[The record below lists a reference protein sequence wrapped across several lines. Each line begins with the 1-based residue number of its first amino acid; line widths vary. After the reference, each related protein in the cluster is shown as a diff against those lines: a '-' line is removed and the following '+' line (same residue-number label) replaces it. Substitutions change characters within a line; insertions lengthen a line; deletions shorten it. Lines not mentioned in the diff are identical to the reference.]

1 MIEELLKK
9 TNDKKFYNDCD
20 LKLESYRFETST
32 SSLEMKLSI
41 NQNSYD
47 IPVEYEEWKL
57 LCRNTEKFD
66 GFFWSLT
73 LPYVKMKILQHHP
86 LLLIFHEN
94 EIECEITGRP
104 ANVTEFIG
112 DVSNALERETGN
124 WITVNEYFWNNEE
137 FYQNYAKRTI
147 MMPKSLGNSILKVCE
162 KHNMGFQIKSE
173 LVGEKKGYADKP
185 NAKILIFGNE
195 DVSPNDFNLRQPYII
210 AEEFTAERIK

>member
-1 MIEELLKK
+1 M
-9 TNDKKFYNDCD
+9 
-20 LKLESYRFETST
+20 
-32 SSLEMKLSI
+32 
-41 NQNSYD
+41 
-47 IPVEYEEWKL
+47 
-57 LCRNTEKFD
+57 
-66 GFFWSLT
+66 
-73 LPYVKMKILQHHP
+73 
-86 LLLIFHEN
+86 LIFHEN

-104 ANVTEFIG
+104 ATVTEFIG

-210 AEEFTAERIK
+210 AEEFIAQRIK